1 MLVKSI
7 WKQSMDHMKTAKE
20 MLQTVPRSRIGFFP
34 TPLHRLNNISNDLGV
49 NLYIKRD
56 DMTGVNL
63 FGGNK
68 VRKLEFLI
76 GYAKEHGYDT
86 VFTFGATQSN
96 HAMET
101 ASMCNAQGLKSILY
115 LVDLTEQKEERPK
128 ANLLLDMILGAE
140 VHIIPANGREEAEA
154 DLEAEELCRKQVEQ
168 MEKEGHKCFVI
179 PEGGANYIG
188 STGFINGYAEM
199 LEQMAQLN
207 EKPDYIFHATGTGGT
222 LAGLAAGRALLESD
236 ASIYSVT
243 VSPKELS
250 HLEKVANIANE
261 SLRYIGSDK
270 TVLPSDMHYELS
282 YYGEGYEKPTKEA
295 TEAIQ
300 YLARKEG
307 IIVDPVYT
315 GKAFSGMLD
324 CIRSEK
330 IPQGSTVVFWHTGG
344 ATGIFAEPEI
354 VGEIWK

>member
-1 MLVKSI
+1 
-7 WKQSMDHMKTAKE
+7 
-20 MLQTVPRSRIGFFP
+20 
-34 TPLHRLNNISNDLGV
+34 
-49 NLYIKRD
+49 
-56 DMTGVNL
+56 
-63 FGGNK
+63 
-68 VRKLEFLI
+68 
-76 GYAKEHGYDT
+76 
-86 VFTFGATQSN
+86 
-96 HAMET
+96 
-101 ASMCNAQGLKSILY
+101 
-115 LVDLTEQKEERPK
+115 
-128 ANLLLDMILGAE
+128 
-140 VHIIPANGREEAEA
+140 
-154 DLEAEELCRKQVEQ
+154 

-199 LEQMAQLN
+199 LEQMEQLN

-324 CIRSEK
+324 CIRSGK
-330 IPQGSTVVFWHTGG
+330 ILQGSTVVFWHTGG

>member
-1 MLVKSI
+1 MISI
-7 WKQSMDHMKTAKE
+7 QEAKE
-20 MLQTVPRSRIGFFP
+20 MIQTVPRSRNGFFP
-34 TPLHRLNNISNDLGV
+34 TPIHKLKNISNDLGV

-101 ASMCNAQGLKSILY
+101 ATMCNIEGLKCVLY
-115 LVDLTEQKEERPK
+115 LVDLTEQKEDVPK

-140 VHIIPANGREEAEA
+140 IHIVPANGREEAEA
-154 DLEAEELCRKQVEQ
+154 DLEAEELCKKQVEQ
-168 MEKEGHKCFVI
+168 LEKEGHKCFVI

-188 STGFINGYAEM
+188 STGFINGYVEM
-199 LEQMAQLN
+199 MWQMKELN

-222 LAGLAAGRALLESD
+222 LAGLAAGRALLQSD
-236 ASIYSVT
+236 ALIYSVT
-243 VSPKELS
+243 VSPKQLS
-250 HLEKVANIANE
+250 HLEKVAKIATE
-261 SLRYIGSDK
+261 SLHYIGSDK
-270 TVLPSDMHYELS
+270 IVLPSDMHYEMS
-282 YYGEGYEKPTKEA
+282 YFGEGYEKPTKAA

-324 CIRSEK
+324 CVRSGK
-330 IPQGSTVVFWHTGG
+330 VPKGSTVVFWHTGG

-354 VGEIWK
+354 VGSIWK